1 MTLFDLFDE
10 NAAVDYWADDY
21 KIPWDEPRFSK
32 RMLDEHLSQDH
43 DLASRKLKI
52 IDDHVGWLHNEIL
65 QNKKAHILDLCCG
78 PGFYMERLAELGH
91 TSRGIDFSP
100 ASIKYAQD
108 QTKHSDRCEFIHG
121 DICKV
126 EYGNGYDLATIIYGE
141 FNVFPMQDVR
151 KFMKKTFD
159 VLKPGGQVI
168 IEAHT
173 YETVKSI
180 GEADN
185 SWYKAPSG
193 LFSERP
199 HICLTTSKWDED
211 AKVAEME
218 FYVIDAESSKV
229 AKYRNTMQAYTND
242 QYINLL
248 KEAGFSE
255 VKLLP
260 VWGKAEFED
269 SDNHLLLRGCK

>member
-1 MTLFDLFDE
+1 MNISEIFDE
-10 NAAVDYWADDY
+10 KTSTDYWADDY
-21 KIPWDEPRFSK
+21 KIPWDEPGFSK

-43 DLASRKLKI
+43 DLASRKFKI
-52 IDDHVGWLHNEIL
+52 IDNHVDWLHNEIL
-65 QNKKAHILDLCCG
+65 QKKKSHILDLCCG

-141 FNVFPMQDVR
+141 FNVFPVHDVS
-151 KFMKKTFD
+151 KFLKKAFNA
-159 VLKPGGQVI
+159 LKPGGQVI
-168 IEAHT
+168 IEAHN
-173 YETVKSI
+173 YETIKSI
-180 GEADN
+180 GVAGN

-193 LFSERP
+193 LFSEKP
-199 HICLTTSKWDED
+199 HICLTTSKWDD
-211 AKVAEME
+211 AEKVAEME
-218 FYVIDAESSKV
+218 FYVIDAESSEV

-242 QYINLL
+242 QYSDLL
-248 KEAGFSE
+248 KETGFSE
-255 VKLLP
+255 VVLLP
-260 VWGKAEFED
+260 AWGKKEFED
-269 SDNHLLLRGCK
+269 SDNHLLLRGWK